1 MARRNVLRRAGRVL
15 ASGPDGKLA
24 GPGRAVRTAFEIAG
38 VDAVRLVLTGD
49 RSRADRILEG
59 LGTEP
64 PPDAIV
70 RVAARPGLVVVDAT
84 GAGERSLRRLARAL
98 PRRRPVD
105 GIGWVTDL
113 EGGNDGGAASAAR
126 LARLLRVRAALHV
139 VVPSDRDRPIF
150 VAVPDVAAAD
160 VRALAHGFEARLVH
174 EWLYRGGRPPFARLH
189 PGTDASRAPA
199 LEAAIGS
206 ARSKSLRLSSLAWG
220 GSGLAE
226 AVANS
231 WDRTAPDERSH
242 RWRWAGAAVLA
253 AGVALG
259 MLGVHSQAKRAG
271 EVERALSV
279 LAPVLPGAAVD
290 PGTLAG
296 ASKAR
301 RYLRAAQALVRAA
314 VPSVFSPLSGL
325 HPGSGPLVSLARR
338 AVGEAVVRPAQEA
351 IRERIA
357 RDLAPRTDPDRW
369 LERAGAV
376 LAGVGARGSDA
387 TAGLLAAAYGGTAA
401 RWRRELDRLPRALRS
416 AEFAP
421 SREAGHG
428 FVATMEAWARNR
440 YANGAPLGAAR
451 RSAGAPGWRGR
462 MNALG
467 ELDTALGTDAA
478 RWLARRGADPRLDRI
493 LARAR
498 GILDEPTLAR
508 ARAAAGRAQ
517 ADARAEIVGLRAAG
531 DAPLVELD
539 GSEGPR
545 LAAAARRLLRA
556 YESLA
561 NEDLLAPGGGNAG
574 VAARPGD
581 SARKVLASLERLERR
596 LAEPRIGQALG
607 ESLRAEIETAAFD
620 EAARRI
626 EAGSI
631 GPFAAEERYAVRA
644 IERLARSR
652 GTYRPA
658 DRFAAWTARLDEQRA
673 RAALRAIEEDDPL
686 AVQFDWDTDRHSVL
700 DRVTAG
706 IERLDALYRRAA
718 DVRDFR
724 WREIG
729 RTLRGYRNGDRSS
742 MLTRMAERARD
753 YAGRGAAACGGKT
766 PRMGASGTSPSPA
779 GYPERAWAAFERRL
793 DAMCREVAVRAAAD
807 ADNDLRNYYREH
819 LAWRWPYSDLPNAPA
834 APGSTLGELLRRA
847 ADREIEELPVDLA
860 AIVAPWRRNRKGEPV
875 LDLVVEWRTAPEREW
890 NAEHLVTYRIEG
902 MEALGNGG
910 REWRYGDRLEA
921 RLRLAKDSP
930 LRFEGGAAEVSVPI
944 EPESWAGN
952 FAAGAPAADLAIDT
966 RVIRK
971 DGAADRLRVS
981 ATLRVNRESPED
993 FRPERP
999 RLRLARTGPTDA
1011 SGAPAVRLP

>member
-1 MARRNVLRRAGRVL
+1 MARRQGLRRAGRVL

-24 GPGRAVRTAFEIAG
+24 GPGRAVRAAFEIAG

-49 RSRADRILEG
+49 RSYADRILEG

-105 GIGWVTDL
+105 GIGWITGL
-113 EGGNDGGAASAAR
+113 EAEDGGGVANAAR

-139 VVPSDRDRPIF
+139 VVPSDRDRDRPIF

-160 VRALAHGFEARLVH
+160 VRALAHGFEARLVL
-174 EWLYRGGRPPFARLH
+174 EWLHRGGRPTFARSH
-189 PGTDASRAPA
+189 PGTHASMVPA
-199 LEAAIGS
+199 LEAAIVS

-226 AVANS
+226 AVANT
-231 WDRTAPDERSH
+231 WDRTAPDERFH
-242 RWRWAGAAVLA
+242 GWRWAGAAVLA

-279 LAPVLPGAAVD
+279 LAPVLPGAAMD

-301 RYLRAAQALVRAA
+301 RYLGAAQALVRAA
-314 VPSVFSPLSGL
+314 GPSVFSPLSGL
-325 HPGSGPLVSLARR
+325 HPGSGPLRSLASR

-357 RDLAPRTDPDRW
+357 RDLAPRTDPDGW

-376 LAGVGARGSDA
+376 FAGVGASGPDA

-451 RSAGAPGWRGR
+451 RAASVPGWRGR

-517 ADARAEIVGLRAAG
+517 ADARAEIAGLRAAG

-574 VAARPGD
+574 AAGRPGD

-596 LAEPRIGQALG
+596 LAEPRIGEALD
-607 ESLRAEIETAAFD
+607 ESLRAEIEAAAFD

-631 GPFAAEERYAVRA
+631 GPFAAEERYAVRTL
-644 IERLARSR
+644 ERLARSR
-652 GTYRPA
+652 GAYRPA
-658 DRFAAWTARLDEQRA
+658 DRFAAWTARLDELRA

-686 AVQFDWDTDRHSVL
+686 AVEFDGDTDRHSVL
-700 DRVTAG
+700 DRVTTG

-718 DVRDFR
+718 GLRDFR

-729 RTLRGYRNGDRSS
+729 RTLRGYRNGDPSS
-742 MLTRMAERARD
+742 VLTRMAARARD
-753 YAGRGAAACGGKT
+753 YAGRGAAACRGET
-766 PRMGASGTSPSPA
+766 ARIGASPSPA
-779 GYPERAWAAFERRL
+779 GYPERAWAAFVRRL
-793 DAMCREVAVRAAAD
+793 DAVCLEVAVRAAAD

-834 APGSTLGELLRRA
+834 APRSTLGELLRRA
-847 ADREIEELPVDLA
+847 ADRELEELPVDLA

-875 LDLVVEWRTAPEREW
+875 LDLVVEWRTAPKRER
-890 NAEHLVTYRIEG
+890 NAEHLVAYRIEG
-902 MEALGNGG
+902 LEALGNGG

-930 LRFEGGAAEVSVPI
+930 LRFEGGTAEGSVPI

-952 FAAGAPAADLAIDT
+952 FAAGAPAADLAIEVP
-966 RVIRK
+966 VIRK

-993 FRPERP
+993 RPAERP
-999 RLRLARTGPTDA
+999 RLRLATTRPTDA